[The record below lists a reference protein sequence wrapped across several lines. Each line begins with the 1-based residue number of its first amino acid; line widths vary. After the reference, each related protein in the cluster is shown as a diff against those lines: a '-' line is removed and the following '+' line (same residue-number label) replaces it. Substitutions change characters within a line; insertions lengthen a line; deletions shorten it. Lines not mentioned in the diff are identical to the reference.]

1 MAQVRLGRYTDSM
14 KRRVIW
20 LAAALGVLVGAAAM
34 SAPLPTASSGVCHK
48 KCYEAKS
55 TAYQRCRAI
64 PPTNRAE
71 RTQCFRG
78 ADAALEGCLK
88 RCK

>member
-1 MAQVRLGRYTDSM
+1 MAQVGLGRYTDDM
-14 KRRVIW
+14 KRKLIW
-20 LAAALGVLVGAAAM
+20 LVAAFGVLVGTAAM
-34 SAPLPTASSGVCHK
+34 SAQFQAASGACHK

-78 ADAALEGCLK
+78 ADAALEACLK

>member
-1 MAQVRLGRYTDSM
+1 MAQARLGRYTDEYEA
-14 KRRVIW
+14 RLIW

-34 SAPLPTASSGVCHK
+34 SAPLQPPRAPATS

-71 RTQCFRG
+71 RTQCFRR

>member
-1 MAQVRLGRYTDSM
+1 MAQVRFGRYTESM
-14 KRRVIW
+14 KRKLIW
-20 LAAALGVLVGAAAM
+20 LGVALGVLVGAVAM
-34 SAPLPTASSGVCHK
+34 ATPLQTASGACQE
-48 KCYEAKS
+48 KCYTSKS
-55 TAYQRCRAI
+55 KAYQRCRAI

-71 RTQCFRG
+71 RTQCFRR